1 MVVSP
6 ESALLQALSP
16 PHTAIVRL
24 SPSSYS
30 LPFTITSP
38 GQRGTAL
45 LSTLPY
51 NQPSLY
57 RSAPSAR
64 PLTIDW
70 GHHTGTIDWCETNY
84 SHSRYIAEFVNTLT
98 NIPSISLGLY
108 GLYHTRKNGIPLR
121 YGLCFLGLSLIGLG
135 SFGFHA
141 SLKWEWQL
149 MDELP
154 MVCHRVSR
162 VGRSSVKEGG
172 KADDRSI

>member
-1 MVVSP
+1 MFPPLHSY
-6 ESALLQALSP
+6 LLLS
-16 PHTAIVRL
+16 
-24 SPSSYS
+24 S
-30 LPFTITSP
+30 LPFS
-38 GQRGTAL
+38 ASL
-45 LSTLPY
+45 LSFRSSA
-51 NQPSLY
+51 SLT
-57 RSAPSAR
+57 P
-64 PLTIDW
+64 DW

-121 YGLCFLGLSLIGLG
+121 YGLCFLGLSMIGIG

-154 MVCHRVSR
+154 MVGLLGC
-162 VGRSSVKEGG
+162 
-172 KADDRSI
+172 